1 VSELRP
7 LTFGEVLDGA
17 LSMYRR
23 HFRLFLQLSVVLLV
37 IPVGLGAYYGHPLFV
52 PQIAM
57 QNVMMY
63 MMDPVFAFVMI
74 ASIGVLYYLAT
85 LLLTTATVRVVSD
98 AYLGRAP
105 SFKDALGLGRKRM
118 WPLFLVG
125 LAKFVLLGALFGL
138 VVGTYG
144 FVGFFMNRA
153 GIGLPADIVTAAIAV
168 VGLWLVALVACGY
181 GVTTQVVVL
190 EQLGGALQA
199 FGRSWRLT
207 KGFRFK
213 VFALAVVAFLLF
225 NIIPSVIFTIIGAM
239 WSPAAPFASIAV
251 QVVTLLVPVVLS
263 PAIACV
269 LTLLYYDL
277 RVRREGFDLQV
288 LSQQLGIT

>member
-17 LSMYRR
+17 LTMYRR

-37 IPVGLGAYYGHPLFV
+37 VPVGLGAFYGHPLFV
-52 PQIAM
+52 PRIAM
-57 QNVMMY
+57 ENPIMF
-63 MMDPVFAFVMI
+63 MMDPVGAFIMI

-98 AYLGRAP
+98 AYLSRAP
-105 SFKDALGLGRKRM
+105 SFKDALGLGGKRM

-125 LAKFVLLGALFGL
+125 LAKFVLLGVLFGAFVGAYG
-138 VVGTYG
+138 VVG
-144 FVGFFMNRA
+144 FMMNRA

-168 VGLWLVALVACGY
+168 VGLWLLAVVASGY
-181 GVTTQVVVL
+181 AVTTQVVVL
-190 EQLGGALQA
+190 EHLPGALQA

-213 VFALAVVAFLLF
+213 VFALAVIAFLLF
-225 NIIPSVIFTIIGAM
+225 NVIPSAIFTVIGAV
-239 WSPAAPFASIAV
+239 WSPANPVASIAM

-269 LTLLYYDL
+269 FTLMYYDL

>member
-37 IPVGLGAYYGHPLFV
+37 VPVGLGAYFGHPLFV
-52 PQIAM
+52 PRIAM
-57 QNVMMY
+57 QNAIMF
-63 MMDPVFAFVMI
+63 MMDPVGAFVMI
-74 ASIGVLYYLAT
+74 ASIGALYYLAT
-85 LLLTTATVRVVSD
+85 LLLTAATVRVVSD

-105 SFKDALGLGRKRM
+105 TFGGALSFGRKRM

-125 LAKFVLLGALFGL
+125 LAKFVLLGGLFGL
-138 VVGTYG
+138 IVGVYG
-144 FVGFFMNRA
+144 LVGFFMNRA
-153 GIGLPADIVTAAIAV
+153 GIGLAADLVTAVIAV
-168 VGLWLVALVACGY
+168 VGLWFVALVACGY

-190 EQLGGALQA
+190 EQLQGALQA

-207 KGFRFK
+207 QGFRFK
-213 VFALAVVAFLLF
+213 VFALAVIAFLLF
-225 NIIPSVIFTIIGAM
+225 SVIPSVILTIIGAV
-239 WSPAAPFASIAV
+239 WSPEAQFASIAM

-269 LTLLYYDL
+269 FTLMYYDL

-288 LSQQLGIT
+288 LSQQLGIA